1 MRSKSILVMVIVVF
15 VTRNL
20 QADLSQGLVGYW
32 NFDEGS
38 SSTIAHEYSGS
49 NYDHGSI
56 YGATWV
62 DGISGKALSFDG
74 IDDYV
79 DIADSPDLNPSA
91 AISVAAWIKPDSGI
105 LSVSFP
111 AIVKKVGPSR
121 GYALE
126 FLSGSDIKFY
136 THIQGITG
144 ATEDVTLTIGN
155 WHFVVGIYDGS
166 EMVLYVDGIP
176 TLPYYI
182 SGDIDIASSHIMHIG
197 HDPWHD
203 PSLPYRFYSGVIDE
217 VRIYNRALSQSE
229 VTELYNNPPPPIADA
244 GPDQIVMDADDNGSE
259 EITLDGSG
267 SSYSG
272 GTIVSWIWTD
282 DLGDT
287 IPDGEITT
295 ATLSVGTHTITLVVI
310 DDDGLTDTDTVTITV
325 ELWPGEPPVAD
336 AGDDIIAD
344 ANEEVI
350 LDASASFD
358 PDGDIVQYTWTV
370 LPEEEVFYL
379 GPDSSF
385 TTKALGRVEEVI
397 KLTVTDD
404 RGGTAEDTVS
414 IFNRKVEDIELIPGP
429 QGPQGEQGLQGEEG
443 PAGIT
448 PTEIAQIQAQ
458 ITALQQANAALLLQ
472 IQALEQQNALLQQA
486 INDNRYL
493 LEQLPQLRKQLE
505 ELMSTVQEETP

>member
-1 MRSKSILVMVIVVF
+1 MSNKKIQIHIVLAAV
-15 VTRNL
+15 L
-20 QADLSQGLVGYW
+20 MLAGSSAADLSQGLVGYW

-38 SSTIAHEYSGS
+38 STIAHEYSGS
-49 NYDHGSI
+49 NYDHGLI
-56 YGATWV
+56 HGATWV

-74 IDDYV
+74 DDYV
-79 DIADSPDLNPSA
+79 EIADSPDLNPTV

-105 LSVSFP
+105 LNESFP
-111 AIVKKVGPSR
+111 PIVKKHDGIG

-126 FLSGSDIKFY
+126 FLPGSNIKFY
-136 THIQGITG
+136 THIQGIIGSTK
-144 ATEDVTLTIGN
+144 DVTLTIGD

-176 TLPYYI
+176 TSPNYF
-182 SGDIDIASSHIMHIG
+182 SGDIDLASSHLHIG
-197 HDPWHD
+197 HDPHHA
-203 PSLPYRFYSGVIDE
+203 LRFYSGVIDE

-229 VTELYNNPPPPIADA
+229 VTELYNNPPPPVADA
-244 GPDQIVMDADDNGSE
+244 GPDQIVTDSDDNGSE
-259 EITLDGSG
+259 EVTLNGSG

-272 GTIVSWIWTD
+272 GTIVSWVWTD

-310 DDDGLTDTDTVTITV
+310 DDNGLTDTDTVTITV

-370 LPEEEVFYL
+370 LPEKEVFYL

-385 TTKALGRVEEVI
+385 TTRALGRVEEVI
-397 KLTVTDD
+397 KLTVVDD
-404 RGGTAEDTVS
+404 NGLSSEDTVS
-414 IFNRKVEDIELIPGP
+414 IFNRRVEEIELTPGP
-429 QGPQGEQGLQGEEG
+429 QGPQGLQGEQG

-448 PTEIAQIQAQ
+448 PAEIAQMQAQ
-458 ITALQQANAALLLQ
+458 ITALQQANVSLLLQ
-472 IQALEQQNALLQQA
+472 IQALEQQNALLQQMVD
-486 INDNRYL
+486 DNRYL
-493 LEQLPQLRKQLE
+493 IEQLPQLRKQLE
-505 ELMSTVQEETP
+505 ELMATVEEETP